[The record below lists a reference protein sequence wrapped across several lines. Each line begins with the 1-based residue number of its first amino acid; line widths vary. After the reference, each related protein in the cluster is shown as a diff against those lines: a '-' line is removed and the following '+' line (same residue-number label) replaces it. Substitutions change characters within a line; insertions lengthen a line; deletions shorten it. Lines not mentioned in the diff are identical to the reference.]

1 MIESGTKELVKR
13 WLSKAE
19 SYANE
24 ELTSLNGRLSFSRG
38 GKLEDSFD
46 KFFSLYVAYNAL
58 YFEGTRYLL
67 SQNIKIEGNGDKAS
81 ATKNIPIYI
90 GQKELYEELIKYKD
104 DIKVIIES
112 TDKFYFSTKR
122 DNITPDFDKDKKL
135 INKIKNSFNLTEI
148 EKQKEFN
155 VALLELIYYVRCNM
169 FHGKKE
175 FDEIQKDFLDSVSNV
190 LKMIIEYMLN
200 NK

>member
-58 YFEGTRYLL
+58 YFEGTRFLI
-67 SQNIKIEGNGDKAS
+67 SQNIPIEGKGDKAS
-81 ATKNIPIYI
+81 ATKNIPIYV
-90 GQKELYEELIKYKD
+90 GQKELYEELIKYKS
-104 DIKVIIES
+104 DIEVIIAS
-112 TDKFYFSTKR
+112 TDKFYFATQR
-122 DNITPDFDKDKKL
+122 DNITPDFDKDNEL
-135 INKIKNSFNLTEI
+135 ISKIENSFNLTEI

-155 VALLELIYYVRCNM
+155 IALLELIYYVRCNM

-175 FDEIQKDFLDSVSNV
+175 FDEVQKDFLDSINNV
-190 LKMIIEYMLN
+190 LEMIVRYILE

>member
-58 YFEGTRYLL
+58 YFEGTRFLI
-67 SQNIKIEGNGDKAS
+67 SQNIPIEGKGDKAS
-81 ATKNIPIYI
+81 ATKNIPIYV
-90 GQKELYEELIKYKD
+90 GQKELYEELIKYKS
-104 DIKVIIES
+104 DIEVIIAS
-112 TDKFYFSTKR
+112 TDKFYFATQR
-122 DNITPDFDKDKKL
+122 DNITPDFDKDNEL
-135 INKIKNSFNLTEI
+135 ISKIENSFNLTEI

-155 VALLELIYYVRCNM
+155 IALLELIYYVRCNM

-175 FDEIQKDFLDSVSNV
+175 FDEVQKDFLDSINNV
-190 LKMIIEYMLN
+190 LEMIVRYILD